1 MDFEADGLPPSQSV
15 RAAARVV
22 NQSRRFPVSAR
33 MLQDAVDFLDRTISD
48 DLLKPGM
55 RLAAVETMVKME
67 ALNQVDEIK
76 AGELGGKVEQ
86 KPQVVILLPPNGTE
100 RKSAGSLPEQ

>member
-1 MDFEADGLPPSQSV
+1 MDFEADGLSPSQSV

-22 NQSRRFPVSAR
+22 NQNRRFPVSAR

-86 KPQVVILLPPNGTE
+86 KPHVVILLPPNGTE

>member
-1 MDFEADGLPPSQSV
+1 
-15 RAAARVV
+15 
-22 NQSRRFPVSAR
+22 
-33 MLQDAVDFLDRTISD
+33 
-48 DLLKPGM
+48 M

>member
-1 MDFEADGLPPSQSV
+1 MDFDADGLPPSRSV

-22 NQSRRFPVSAR
+22 NQSRRFPVNAR
-33 MLQDAVDFLDRTISD
+33 MLQDAVDFLDRTVND
-48 DLLKPGM
+48 DMLKPGM
-55 RLAAVETMVKME
+55 RLAAVETLVKME

-76 AGELGGKVEQ
+76 AGDLAGKVEQ

-100 RKSAGSLPEQ
+100 RKPDTPELR

>member
-22 NQSRRFPVSAR
+22 NQSRRFPMSAR
-33 MLQDAVDFLDRTISD
+33 MLQDAVDFLDRTVND
-48 DLLKPGM
+48 DSLRIGM
-55 RLAAVETMVKME
+55 RLEAVNTMVKME

-100 RKSAGSLPEQ
+100 RKTETPELR